1 MRTSHATA
9 TDPAPAF
16 DEIGRRLEAAL
27 RPLRRPVE
35 AGLISVSIPSS
46 SIALRPF
53 LPGDLPGFYW
63 SRSSSGATLLG
74 TGVAAR
80 IACDGPTRL
89 EDASRGFAALKSRWT
104 RLGDPDAPMPVAFL
118 GFAFAPD
125 DEPGPE
131 WHGMANTELLVP
143 ELLCRQCGGHGWI
156 TVSAMIGENTD
167 PETLAARWLER
178 LEALAAAQAGSAAT
192 SGSPA
197 ELKRVQ
203 DGTWNAPL
211 DKALADIREGRLDKV
226 VLTRRVRF
234 STSRPLSPGRILE
247 ALEEGHESC
256 ARFAVVRPGFA
267 LVGVSPERLV
277 SLDDGV
283 VAADA
288 LAGTAPRG
296 ATAALDRTLADRL
309 RLDPKAL
316 VEHQIVVDQIRR
328 ALEPC
333 CGALLAPQ
341 APEIMSLPTV
351 HHLWSPVGGHLRN
364 GSDLLELARR
374 LHPTPAVGGSPRTA
388 ALEWLQRHEEQS
400 RGWYTGAFG
409 WLDAG
414 GNGELSVV
422 LRCGIVNDTTVD
434 LFAGAGIVAD
444 SRPDQELAETEWK
457 LCTLRGALELG

>member
-1 MRTSHATA
+1 MRA
-9 TDPAPAF
+9 AF
-16 DEIGRRLEAAL
+16 E
-27 RPLRRPVE
+27 PVGDTLQP
-35 AGLISVSIPSS
+35 GLISVSLP
-46 SIALRPF
+46 APAFGPRPF
-53 LPGDLPGFYW
+53 LPPDAPGFYW
-63 SRSSSGATLLG
+63 SRSSAGISLLG
-74 TGVAAR
+74 TGVAAK
-80 IACDGPTRL
+80 IACGGATRM
-89 EDASRGFAALKSRWT
+89 EEAAQRFRELGSRWT
-104 RLGDPDAPMPVAFL
+104 RIGHPDAPQPLAFV

-125 DEPGPE
+125 DTPGPD
-131 WHGMANTELLVP
+131 WHGLANTEVTVP
-143 ELLCRQCGGHGWI
+143 ELLFRQQGDENWI
-156 TVSAMIGENTD
+156 TASAMVD
-167 PETLAARWLER
+167 KDADAETLVGRWIER
-178 LEALAAAQAGSAAT
+178 LESLATQAPGNRPARP
-192 SGSPA
+192 PA
-197 ELKRVQ
+197 ELSRTE
-203 DGTWNAPL
+203 DGDWNAPMET
-211 DKALADIREGRLDKV
+211 ALEDIREGRIDKV

-234 STSRPLSPGRILE
+234 STSRPLSWSRILE
-247 ALEEGHESC
+247 ALEAGHEGC

-277 SLDDGV
+277 SLDDGA

-296 ATAALDRTLADRL
+296 ATPALDRTLADRL
-309 RLDPKAL
+309 RGDPKAL
-316 VEHQIVVDQIRR
+316 VEHRIVVEQIRQ

-374 LHPTPAVGGSPRTA
+374 LHPTPAVGGSPRDA
-388 ALEWLQRHEEQS
+388 ALEWLQRHEAHS

-409 WLDAG
+409 WLDAA

-422 LRCGIVNDTTVD
+422 LRCGIVNHTFVD

-444 SRPDQELAETEWK
+444 SRPDEELAETEWK

>member
-1 MRTSHATA
+1 M
-9 TDPAPAF
+9 
-16 DEIGRRLEAAL
+16 
-27 RPLRRPVE
+27 
-35 AGLISVSIPSS
+35 
-46 SIALRPF
+46 
-53 LPGDLPGFYW
+53 
-63 SRSSSGATLLG
+63 TLLG
-74 TGVAAR
+74 TGVANR
-80 IACDGPTRL
+80 IVCDGANRM
-89 EDASRGFAALKSRWT
+89 EDASRSFEELKSRWV

-118 GFAFAPD
+118 GFAFAPED
-125 DEPGPE
+125 QPGAE
-131 WHGMANTELLVP
+131 WHGLANTELVVP
-143 ELLCRQCGGHGWI
+143 ELLCRRRGEHGWI
-156 TVSAMIGENTD
+156 TASAMIGED
-167 PETLAARWLER
+167 VDLDALAARWMAR
-178 LEALAAAQAGSAAT
+178 IEALAAAQVPDAAPAGT
-192 SGSPA
+192 PV

-203 DGTWNAPL
+203 DGSWNAPL

-226 VLTRRVRF
+226 VLTRRVRY
-234 STSRPLSPGRILE
+234 STSRPLNWGRILE
-247 ALEEGHESC
+247 ALEDGHESC
-256 ARFAVVRPGFA
+256 ARFAVIRPGFA

-277 SLDDGV
+277 SLHESV

-296 ATAALDRTLADRL
+296 ATPALDTTLADRL

-364 GSDLLELARR
+364 GSDLLELAGR
-374 LHPTPAVGGSPRTA
+374 LHPTPAVGGSPREA
-388 ALEWLQRHEEQS
+388 ALAWLQRHEEQS

-409 WLDAG
+409 WLDMG

-422 LRCGIVNDTTVD
+422 LRCGIVNRTSVD
-434 LFAGAGIVAD
+434 MFAGAGIVAD